1 MTDQQ
6 IAAFDRDG
14 FLVVEDVLEGDQ
26 LERVQEAF
34 HRVEEETREGWV
46 KGLKHPEPFKPYGV
60 GPTAHV
66 VYPVIDRDD
75 LFVDL
80 LEHPVIRGSWNY

>member
-1 MTDQQ
+1 MTDEQ

-34 HRVEEETREGWV
+34 HRVEEETREEGRR
-46 KGLKHPEPFKPYGV
+46 KALSR
-60 GPTAHV
+60 T
-66 VYPVIDRDD
+66 
-75 LFVDL
+75 
-80 LEHPVIRGSWNY
+80 S